1 MSPTSCF
8 CFSLCHHN
16 NSDSFLFTNQRFK
29 KEMIGKYQNI
39 FRPTIS
45 SVAVVVIT
53 AIFSMIASV
62 ESTNRAFLKVFILI
76 HTI

>member
-1 MSPTSCF
+1 
-8 CFSLCHHN
+8 
-16 NSDSFLFTNQRFK
+16 
-29 KEMIGKYQNI
+29 MIGKYQNI

-53 AIFSMIASV
+53 AIFSTIASV
-62 ESTNRAFLKVFILI
+62 ESTNRVFLKVFILI